1 MDEIGEKKATHIIR
15 IGSAPDFGGAI
26 DRAGEY
32 LLTGRVVAFPSE
44 SFYGLAVDARSEEA
58 IRRLFWLKRRRSD
71 RPILVLLP
79 SVEIL
84 GRYVSIIPQIAC
96 QLIEAFWPGGL
107 TLVFQAGS
115 KISPLL
121 TAGTGKIGVRLS
133 SHPVATALAQS
144 IGVPITGT
152 SANISEEDACRTAA
166 EVSGI
171 FGERL
176 DLILDGGETSGKIGS
191 TVLDVTVHPPRILR
205 EGMVSQSQLR
215 KFIGP

>member
-1 MDEIGEKKATHIIR
+1 MTQENLRLDDYYSTSDLALATAL
-15 IGSAPDFGGAI
+15 SLFYPLEVI
-26 DRAGEY
+26 DRTNPHKAQFSFKRGE
-32 LLTGRVVAFPSE
+32 
-44 SFYGLAVDARSEEA
+44 GL
-58 IRRLFWLKRRRSD
+58 
-71 RPILVLLP
+71 
-79 SVEIL
+79 
-84 GRYVSIIPQIAC
+84 G

-107 TLVFQAGS
+107 TLVFRAGS

-133 SHPVATALAQS
+133 SHAVATALAQS

-152 SANISEEDACRTAA
+152 SANISDEDACRTAE

-176 DLILDGGETSGKIGS
+176 DLILDGGETRGKIGS